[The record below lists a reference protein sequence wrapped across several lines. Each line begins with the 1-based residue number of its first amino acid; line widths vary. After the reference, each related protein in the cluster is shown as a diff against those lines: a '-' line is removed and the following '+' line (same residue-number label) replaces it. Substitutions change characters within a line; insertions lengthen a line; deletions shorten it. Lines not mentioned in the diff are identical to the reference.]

1 MADTGEQGDGGD
13 TSEQLTGPGQ
23 ARLLIQETNVGQ
35 APDTVDNGSSSHEEA
50 AFRGSLR
57 SNDQFW

>member
-35 APDTVDNGSSSHEEA
+35 APDTVDNSSRSQEEA
-50 AFRGSLR
+50 AFRGGLK
-57 SNDQFW
+57 